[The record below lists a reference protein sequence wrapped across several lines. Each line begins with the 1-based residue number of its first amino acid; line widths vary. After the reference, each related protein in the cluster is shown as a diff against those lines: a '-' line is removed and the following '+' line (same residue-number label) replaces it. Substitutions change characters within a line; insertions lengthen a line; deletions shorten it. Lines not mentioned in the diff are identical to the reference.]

1 MRGTL
6 NAAAGVIALAAATVI
21 PAHPAHAD
29 SFRDDQWYLRS
40 LKVSQAQAISKG
52 AGVTVA
58 IVDTG
63 VYPHPD
69 LQHNLLSGI
78 NEVTGASDGRTDQ
91 AGHGTNMAAII
102 AAHGRNSRDG
112 VLGIAPS
119 AKILPIKISN
129 KVNSMPSQLMAKGI
143 DWATQHGAKVINVS
157 AVTGPA
163 FELDDAVSA
172 AIKADT
178 VVVAGVGNSSQTLL
192 IGYPAAIDGVLA
204 VGAVDRNNKLASFSI
219 KDSKV
224 QICAPGVGITTAQ
237 PKNKYSDVDGTS
249 PSTAIVSGAAALVRA
264 KFPQLSAQD
273 VIHRLTATAD
283 DIGPPGR
290 DNQCGFGVLNIVKAL
305 TANVPPL
312 ESTASASPS
321 ATATASTAAVPT
333 TAPAGS
339 NGAQNSTP
347 SSSNTPVVVG
357 GVVFGLAL
365 VGALLFL
372 ARRRRGS
379 G

>member
-1 MRGTL
+1 MQRRL
-6 NAAAGVIALAAATVI
+6 NLAAGIIALAAATVV
-21 PAHPAHAD
+21 PAGPAHAD
-29 SFRDDQWYLRS
+29 SFRDDQWYLRT
-40 LKVSQAQAISKG
+40 LKVTQAHAISEG

-58 IVDTG
+58 VVDSG

-69 LQHNLLSGI
+69 IQHNLLRGI
-78 NEVTGASDGRTDQ
+78 NEITGASDGRVDSV
-91 AGHGTNMAAII
+91 GHGTNMAAII

-119 AKILPIKISN
+119 AKILPVKISN
-129 KVNSMPSQLMAKGI
+129 DANNVPSQIMATGI
-143 DWATQHGAKVINVS
+143 VWASQHGAKVINVS

-163 FELDDAVSA
+163 FELDDAVSS

-178 VVVAGVGNSSQTLL
+178 VIVAGVGNTSKSLL

-204 VGAVDRNNKLASFSI
+204 VGAVDRNNKPAGFSI
-219 KDSKV
+219 KDPKV
-224 QICAPGVGITTAQ
+224 QICAPGVSITTAQ
-237 PKNKYSDVDGTS
+237 PKDKYSDVDGTS
-249 PSTAIVSGAAALVRA
+249 PATAIVSGAAALVRA
-264 KFPQLSAQD
+264 KFPRLSAPE

-290 DNQCGFGVLNIVKAL
+290 DKECGFGVLNIVKAL

-321 ATATASTAAVPT
+321 ATTTTPAAATPGPTGSTNAQ
-333 TAPAGS
+333 PA
-339 NGAQNSTP
+339 
-347 SSSNTPVVVG
+347 SSNTPVVLG

-365 VGALLFL
+365 VGALLYL
-372 ARRRRGS
+372 ARRRRGT